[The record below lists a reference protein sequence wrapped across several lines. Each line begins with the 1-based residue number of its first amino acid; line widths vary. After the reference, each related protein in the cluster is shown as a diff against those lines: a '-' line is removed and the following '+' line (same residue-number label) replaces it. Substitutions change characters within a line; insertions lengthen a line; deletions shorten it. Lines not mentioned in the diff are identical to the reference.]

1 MTGSRNNADPAD
13 APSHAPSLHPTISFD
28 DVTLTFGDIVALDH
42 VTFELPAGS
51 TLALIGPNG
60 SGKSTVLN
68 LIAGLVK
75 PTSGIILPRPMPPV
89 AYVLQHHH
97 QPHWLPL
104 TAREVLKMGRFRQRG
119 LLGRINTS
127 DRAILERVAA
137 TMAVTDLL
145 DQPFDSLS
153 GGQRQRVLVAQALAQ
168 EPDILLMDEPITGLD
183 LTSQRAILR
192 LIDTEAA
199 HGTTVI
205 ITTHHLDEARHCDQV
220 ALLASRL
227 VAIGPPEDVL
237 TEDILREVF
246 GERVLGDHEHHDHDT
261 DMLILDDHGHHH

>member
-1 MTGSRNNADPAD
+1 MTDLSTL
-13 APSHAPSLHPTISFD
+13 SLSFD
-28 DVTLTFGDIVALDH
+28 DVSLSFGDKVALDH
-42 VTFELPAGS
+42 ISFELPAGS
-51 TLALIGPNG
+51 SLALIGPNG

-75 PTSGIILPRPMPPV
+75 PSSGSIRPRPMPAV

-104 TAREVLKMGRFRQRG
+104 TAREVLKMGRFRTRG
-119 LLGRINTS
+119 LLGRVGAA
-127 DRAILERVAA
+127 DKAILSRVAE

-145 DQPFDSLS
+145 DEPFDSLS

-168 EPDILLMDEPITGLD
+168 EPTILLMDEPITGLD
-183 LTSQRAILR
+183 LTSQRAILH
-192 LIDTEAA
+192 LIDSESAR
-199 HGTTVI
+199 GTMVI

-220 ALLASRL
+220 ALLAGRL
-227 VAIGPPEDVL
+227 VAIGPPDDVL
-237 TEDILREVF
+237 TEETLREVF

-261 DMLILDDHGHHH
+261 HLLVLDDHGHEH